1 MSTRVLLTGGGT
13 AGHLFPAI
21 AVGEQLAEADAN
33 VEILLVAAVSDRD
46 NTILAQSNL
55 PAAFICARPFP
66 YGFCWQIV
74 PSVAGLLH
82 GLIQA
87 LGLLR
92 RFRPTVIF
100 GTGGYVAAPVI
111 MAARLLGIPR
121 VVHIGDAYPDRTGRL
136 LSRGAQLVT
145 LAFASAAQYLPGRRT
160 QHIGAPVRK
169 QILTASRAEG
179 QELLRLAPDRFT
191 VLVTGGSQ
199 GARSLNEALLA
210 ALPVLLSAPDL
221 QIIHLTGR
229 RGYEAV
235 KAQAET
241 LGAAPPIYH
250 CLAYLEQMGA
260 VLAAADLVV
269 SRAGSSSTG
278 EATALGK
285 PLVLVPYPYAAG
297 HQKYNAAELEA
308 AGAAL
313 VIPDEQLSGVKL
325 AEVVLGLYRD
335 KERRR
340 RMAQAS
346 AAWGRPEAA
355 QHIARILMEVERIGP
370 TPLSA

>member
-1 MSTRVLLTGGGT
+1 MSARVVLAGGGT

-21 AVGEQLAEADAN
+21 AVGEQLAEADAD
-33 VEILLVAAVSDRD
+33 VEILLVAACSDRD

-66 YGFCWQIV
+66 YGFSWQIV
-74 PSVAGLLH
+74 PSIVGLLR

-100 GTGGYVAAPVI
+100 GTGGYVAAPVMI
-111 MAARLLGIPR
+111 AARLLGIPR

-136 LSRGAQLVT
+136 LSRGARLVT
-145 LAFASAAQYLPGRRT
+145 LAFAAAARYLAGRRT
-160 QHIGAPVRK
+160 QHTGAPVRS
-169 QILTASRAEG
+169 QILSASRAQG
-179 QELLRLAPDRFT
+179 QELLGLEPDRFT

-199 GARSLNEALLA
+199 GARSLNEALLD
-210 ALPVLLSAPDL
+210 ALPVLLAEPGF
-221 QIIHLTGR
+221 QIAHLTGR
-229 RGYEAV
+229 REYEAV
-235 KAQAET
+235 KTHAEA
-241 LGAAPPIYH
+241 LGAAPPAYH
-250 CLAYLEQMGA
+250 CLAYLEQIGV

-269 SRAGSSSTG
+269 SRAGSSSIG

-297 HQKYNAAELEA
+297 HQKYNAAEVEE

-313 VIPDEQLSGVKL
+313 VIPDEQLSASRL
-325 AEVVLGLYRD
+325 AEAVLGLRRD
-335 KERRR
+335 EQQRRA
-340 RMAQAS
+340 MTEAS
-346 AAWGRPEAA
+346 TAWGRPDAA
-355 QHIARILMEVERIGP
+355 QHIARILLEV
-370 TPLSA
+370 

>member
-1 MSTRVLLTGGGT
+1 MSARVLLAGGGT

-21 AVGEQLAEADAN
+21 AVGEQLAEANADA
-33 VEILLVAAVSDRD
+33 EIILVAAASDRD
-46 NTILAQSNL
+46 NTILAQSGV

-66 YGFCWQIV
+66 YGLSWQIV
-74 PSVAGLLH
+74 PSVAGFLH

-92 RFRPTVIF
+92 RFRPTVVYA
-100 GTGGYVAAPVI
+100 TGGYVTAPVI
-111 MAARLLGIPR
+111 VAARLLRIPR

-145 LAFASAAQYLPGRRT
+145 LAFPGAAQYLPGRRT
-160 QHIGAPVRK
+160 EHIGAPVRK
-169 QILTASRAEG
+169 QILSASRAQG
-179 QELLRLAPDRFT
+179 QELLGLAPDRFT

-199 GARSLNEALLA
+199 GARSINEALMA
-210 ALPVLLSAPDL
+210 ALPTLLAVPDF
-221 QIIHLTGR
+221 QIVHLTGR

-235 KAQAET
+235 KGQAKT
-241 LGAAPPIYH
+241 LGASPPAYH

-260 VLAAADLVV
+260 TLAAADLVV
-269 SRAGSSSTG
+269 SRAGSSSIG

-297 HQKYNAAELEA
+297 HQKYNAGELEE

-313 VIPDEQLSGVKL
+313 VIPDEQLSGSKL
-325 AEVVLGLYRD
+325 AEVVLELRRD
-335 KERRR
+335 EQRRR
-340 RMAQAS
+340 QMAEAS
-346 AAWGRPEAA
+346 MAWGRPEAA
-355 QHIARILMEVERIGP
+355 HHIARILLGV
-370 TPLSA
+370 